1 MTRRN
6 APLPFGWLIDSVV
19 YLDRH
24 EIVQESLDI
33 GGEYSTEAVGTHR
46 GSSPPVGL
54 EALAWEWYR

>member
-1 MTRRN
+1 MRRT
-6 APLPFGWLIDSVV
+6 PLPFGWLIDSVV

-33 GGEYSTEAVGTHR
+33 GGEYSTEAVGSKRDSAT
-46 GSSPPVGL
+46 SPVGL